1 MKKLH
6 LAGVLAAS
14 FVAFAAFGCS
24 TNVTVGDPDDP
35 TIHASFRGTDVPD
48 FENLSLGDAIQEGS
62 LVLIPVSSKPQ
73 DSHEQ
78 IGDYATLA
86 EAVKNGWIK
95 IEEVDEYAEVDTLKV
110 HYTGPKPLI
119 LMTGELL
126 LGGKQDRVV
135 AKDVVIAPNETA
147 EVAVYCVEPGRWSGS
162 SMHFTPQEGQVPL
175 SVKRE
180 AMLGEQNSVWA
191 SVGEYN
197 AQSAPS
203 ASGSSLKYG
212 YSESEDSDQYQA
224 SLEKLMAVLNK
235 KKDLV
240 GVVIVI
246 GGKIHSFEYFGSP
259 RLFESASESIVRGAL
274 ASSVLVAVK
283 GDLPRA
289 DSITDFVSSSLNS
302 LKNAKAA
309 DGNGSFGR
317 LMSDDSSVSGGALAA
332 PEGAGVLHG
341 SFFNNEKK

>member
-1 MKKLH
+1 MNKLC

-14 FVAFAAFGCS
+14 FVAFGCS
-24 TNVTVGDPDDP
+24 DSVTVADPDGP
-35 TIHASFRGTDVPD
+35 TVHASFRGAAVPD
-48 FENLSLGDAIQEGS
+48 FEDLALSDAIQEGS

-73 DSHEQ
+73 DSHGQ

-86 EAVKNGWIK
+86 EAVKNGWIE

-110 HYTGPKPLI
+110 HYTGSKPLI
-119 LMTGELL
+119 LMAGELL

-135 AKDVVIAPNETA
+135 AKDVLIAPNETV
-147 EVAVYCVEPGRWSGS
+147 EVAVFCVEHGRWDGS
-162 SMHFTPQEGQVPL
+162 SMHFTPQDGQVPL

-180 AMLGEQNSVWA
+180 AMLGGQESVWS
-191 SVGEYN
+191 SVSEYN
-197 AQSAPS
+197 AESAPD
-203 ASGSSLKYG
+203 ASGSSLRLG
-212 YSESEDSDQYQA
+212 YSESEESRDYQA
-224 SLEKLMAVLNK
+224 SLEKLMGVLSK

-283 GDLPRA
+283 GDLPKA

-302 LKNAKAA
+302 LKNAKAS
-309 DGNGSFGR
+309 DQNGGFAR
-317 LMSDDSSVSGGALAA
+317 TMSDDSTVSGGALAD
-332 PEGAGVLHG
+332 PEVDTLLHG
-341 SFFNNEKK
+341 SFFNNERK

>member
-1 MKKLH
+1 MNKLH
-6 LAGVLAAS
+6 LAGVFAAC
-14 FVAFAAFGCS
+14 FAAFAAFGCS
-24 TNVTVGDPDDP
+24 TDVTVGDPDDP
-35 TIHASFRGTDVPD
+35 TIHASFRGTDIPD
-48 FENLSLGDAIQEGS
+48 FDNLALGEAIQEGS

-73 DSHEQ
+73 DSHDQ

-86 EAVKNGWIK
+86 EAMKNGWIT

-110 HYTGPKPLI
+110 HYTGPKPLM
-119 LMTGELL
+119 LMAGELL

-147 EVAVYCVEPGRWSGS
+147 EVAVFCVEPGRWSGS

-180 AMLGEQNSVWA
+180 AMLGEQESVWA
-191 SVGEYN
+191 SVGAYN
-197 AQSAPS
+197 DESAPN
-203 ASGSSLKYG
+203 AGGSSLKYG
-212 YSESEDSDQYQA
+212 YTNSKESDEYQA
-224 SLEKLMAVLNK
+224 SLKRLMSVLSQ

-302 LKNAKAA
+302 LKNAKAS
-309 DGNGSFGR
+309 DGNGAFAR
-317 LMSDDSSVSGGALAA
+317 TMSDDSSVSGGALAA
-332 PEGAGVLHG
+332 PEGDAVLHG

>member
-1 MKKLH
+1 MNKTH

-14 FVAFAAFGCS
+14 FVAFAAIGCS
-24 TNVTVGDPDDP
+24 SSVTVGNPDDP
-35 TIHASFRGTDVPD
+35 TVHASFRGATVPD
-48 FENLSLGDAIQEGS
+48 FEDLSLGDAIQEGS

-73 DSHEQ
+73 DSHGE
-78 IGDYATLA
+78 IGEYATLA
-86 EAVKNGWIK
+86 EAVKNGWIE
-95 IEEVDEYAEVDTLKV
+95 IEEVSEYAEVDTLRV

-119 LMTGELL
+119 LMAGELL

-147 EVAVYCVEPGRWSGS
+147 EVAVFCVEPGRWSGS
-162 SMHFTPQEGQVPL
+162 SMHFTPQDGQVPL

-180 AMLGEQNSVWA
+180 AMLGEQESVWA

-197 AQSAPS
+197 AESAPN
-203 ASGSSLKYG
+203 AGGSSLKYG
-212 YSESEDSDQYQA
+212 YSESKDSDEYQA
-224 SLEKLMAVLNK
+224 SLEKLMGVLSK
-235 KKDLV
+235 EKDLV

-259 RLFESASESIVRGAL
+259 KLFESASESIVRGAL

-283 GDLPRA
+283 GDLPKT

-302 LKNAKAA
+302 LKNARAS
-309 DGNGSFGR
+309 DQNGGFARTVSED
-317 LMSDDSSVSGGALAA
+317 LSVSGGALAD
-332 PEGAGVLHG
+332 PEGGDLLHG
-341 SFFNNEKK
+341 SFFNNERK

>member
-1 MKKLH
+1 MNKLN

-14 FVAFAAFGCS
+14 FVAFAAVGCS
-24 TNVTVGDPDDP
+24 TNVTVGNPGDP
-35 TIHASFRGTDVPD
+35 TVHASFRGAAVPD
-48 FENLSLGDAIQEGS
+48 FEDLALGDAIQEGS

-86 EAVKNGWIK
+86 EAVKNGWIE
-95 IEEVDEYAEVDTLKV
+95 IEEVSGYAEVDTLKV

-119 LMTGELL
+119 LMAGELL

-135 AKDVVIAPNETA
+135 AKDVVIAPNETV
-147 EVAVYCVEPGRWSGS
+147 EVAVFCVEPGRWSGS
-162 SMHFTPQEGQVPL
+162 SMHFTPQDGQVPL

-180 AMLGEQNSVWA
+180 AMLGGQESVWA

-197 AQSAPS
+197 AESAPN
-203 ASGSSLKYG
+203 AGGSSLKYG
-212 YSESEDSDQYQA
+212 YSESKDSDEYQA
-224 SLEKLMAVLNK
+224 SLKKLMGVLSKN
-235 KKDLV
+235 KDLV

-259 RLFESASESIVRGAL
+259 RLFETASESIVRGAL

-283 GDLPRA
+283 GDLPKT

-302 LKNAKAA
+302 LKNAKAT
-309 DGNGSFGR
+309 DDSGR
-317 LMSDDSSVSGGALAA
+317 FARTMSDDSSVSGGALAA
-332 PEGAGVLHG
+332 PEGDAVLHG
-341 SFFNNEKK
+341 SFFNNERK